1 MQKPADTVMST
12 LITEIALFLG
22 FFLYGILGAPK
33 VLCIS
38 CLVSYSFIYSLT
50 IHILVASYPL
60 FQTIQL
66 YFAKFFSLR
75 RTLVSVLFRYIK
87 WIVVCMITW
96 LLFILEI
103 LPPYEVIHSDTCI
116 VTAIYRRTP

>member
-22 FFLYGILGAPK
+22 YFLYGILGAPK

-38 CLVSYSFIYSLT
+38 CLVTVTVLYILLT
-50 IHILVASYPL
+50 IHILVASYPV

-66 YFAKFFSLR
+66 YFAKFLSR
-75 RTLVSVLFRYIK
+75 GK
-87 WIVVCMITW
+87 
-96 LLFILEI
+96 LLFQC
-103 LPPYEVIHSDTCI
+103 S
-116 VTAIYRRTP
+116 